1 MKTKLEVL
9 GLGNVMEKIY
19 KVISWEIL
27 KEKYW
32 SKHFFSQKRASDC
45 YMQNQFYNYIDNE
58 NNMSFFTELD

>member
-9 GLGNVMEKIY
+9 GLGNVMGKIY

-32 SKHFFSQKRASDC
+32 SKHFFFPETS
-45 YMQNQFYNYIDNE
+45 I
-58 NNMSFFTELD
+58 